1 MLDKVLSI
9 QFVSVTVTLILLM
22 DGLGNI
28 PIFLALLKQLSPRR
42 QLAVIARELVIALI
56 IMFFFAFCGNYV
68 LNHLGIQNQSIQIA
82 GGIILFIIALKMI
95 FSPQD
100 EEKYKVK
107 EEPFIVPLAVP
118 MVAGP
123 TVLAAI
129 MVFSKDPEIQDVL
142 LIAIF
147 LAWIITTSILFLS
160 TPISRVLGNR
170 GILAIEKL
178 MGLILTIL
186 AVQLFLDGF
195 SALIKGQ

>member
-1 MLDKVLSI
+1 
-9 QFVSVTVTLILLM
+9 
-22 DGLGNI
+22 
-28 PIFLALLKQLSPRR
+28 
-42 QLAVIARELVIALI
+42 
-56 IMFFFAFCGNYV
+56 
-68 LNHLGIQNQSIQIA
+68 
-82 GGIILFIIALKMI
+82 
-95 FSPQD
+95 
-100 EEKYKVK
+100 
-107 EEPFIVPLAVP
+107 

-147 LAWIITTSILFLS
+147 LAWIITTSILLLS